1 MKVIGVCILI
11 GLCSVSFAQKKE
23 PKFGDIKP
31 EDFKS
36 TVYSIDSSANAVV
49 LFDIGSSYYESIQ
62 GGLSVI
68 FKRHKRIRILN
79 KNAFDMATIG
89 ITLYSGRSTE
99 ERIEDL
105 HAATYN
111 LEGGQVKTYKLD
123 KASIFKD
130 QVNKYFIV
138 KKFTLPN
145 LKEGSIIEFDYSLN
159 SPFPNFIHPWS
170 FQGSAPVLRSEY
182 EVTIPNIL
190 DFIFNKIGDLPLDI
204 NDVTNGNQ
212 TFYNKG
218 STFPTSTV
226 IHKFGMKNVPAIKK
240 EKFTTTLENH
250 ISRINFQLSKID
262 FPGVPSQDVMRN
274 WYAVSKD
281 LLKDDDFG
289 ADISRHNG
297 WLQDE
302 MKIVTG
308 TESSPLDKA
317 KKIFAYIRD
326 NMTCTNHSSIYLSN
340 PIKKVF
346 QNKNGNVADINLLLT
361 AALINQGLKAEP
373 VLLSTRDNGKANDI
387 YPVMSL
393 LNYVICCLKI
403 NDKEY
408 YLDASHNKLGFGKLD
423 EECYNGSARLI
434 NQDLPRLID
443 LSADSV
449 MEYKVTNVFFI
460 NDAKEGFSGTVTTK
474 LGDFESNHLR
484 EKLAKESK
492 ADYIKEL
499 KKDYVGEI
507 KMSDLEID
515 SLKSFEDP
523 VTLKYNLTMDT
534 KDDMLY
540 VDPIFAEA
548 YKENPFKSAERNY
561 PVEMPSAMNEVY
573 ILRMEIPDG
582 YKVEEMPKS
591 ARVNLNEREGS
602 FEYMISKSDNIIQ
615 LRSTVKLKKANFLTE
630 DYQTLRDFFAYIVKK
645 HSEQI
650 VFKNVK

>member
-1 MKVIGVCILI
+1 M
-11 GLCSVSFAQKKE
+11 S
-23 PKFGDIKP
+23 
-31 EDFKS
+31 
-36 TVYSIDSSANAVV
+36 
-49 LFDIGSSYYESIQ
+49 
-62 GGLSVI
+62 
-68 FKRHKRIRILN
+68 
-79 KNAFDMATIG
+79 
-89 ITLYSGRSTE
+89 
-99 ERIEDL
+99 
-105 HAATYN
+105 
-111 LEGGQVKTYKLD
+111 
-123 KASIFKD
+123 
-130 QVNKYFIV
+130 
-138 KKFTLPN
+138 
-145 LKEGSIIEFDYSLN
+145 
-159 SPFPNFIHPWS
+159 
-170 FQGSAPVLRSEY
+170 
-182 EVTIPNIL
+182 
-190 DFIFNKIGDLPLDI
+190 
-204 NDVTNGNQ
+204 NGNQ

-218 STFPTSTV
+218 ATFPTATV
-226 IHKFGMKNVPAIKK
+226 IHKFGMNNVPAIKE

-250 ISRINFQLSKID
+250 ISRIDFQLSKID
-262 FPGVPSQDVMRN
+262 FPGSPSQDVMRN

-281 LLKDDDFG
+281 LLKDEDFA
-289 ADISRHNG
+289 ADISRNNG

-308 TESSPLDKA
+308 TASLPLDKA

-361 AALINQGLKAEP
+361 AALINQGLQAEP

-403 NDKEY
+403 DDKEY
-408 YLDASHNKLGFGKLD
+408 YLDASHNKIGFGKLD
-423 EECYNGSARLI
+423 EECYNGAARLI

-449 MEYKVTNVFFI
+449 LEYKVTNVFFI
-460 NDAKEGFSGTVTTK
+460 NDAKEGFTGTVTTK

-492 ADYIKEL
+492 ADYIKEM

-548 YKENPFKSAERNY
+548 YKENPFKAAERNY
-561 PVEMPSAMNEVY
+561 PVEMPSTMNEVY
-573 ILRMEIPDG
+573 ILRMEIPEG

-591 ARVNLNEREGS
+591 ARVNLNENEGS

-650 VFKNVK
+650 VFKKIK